1 MAKYTTVS
9 NMMIMMPNVMS
20 RTSADSAQLAHFVD
34 MAEGTVDAYLA
45 RRYALPLS
53 ETPKLIE
60 TLSTQM
66 AIYEFLSKRVFA
78 GEVAAE
84 SFWVQSYKE
93 AQRML
98 KDISNGQMELTT
110 SAGTVFT
117 DASVVWSSQEDY
129 LQTHTEDTP
138 LNQQVD
144 PDKIDDIRGDRDL
157 YPSSRLV
164 P

>member
-1 MAKYTTVS
+1 MAKYSTVS
-9 NMMIMMPNVMS
+9 NMLIMMPNVMS

-45 RRYALPLS
+45 RRYTLPLS
-53 ETPKLIE
+53 ETPKIIE
-60 TLSTQM
+60 TLTTQV

-98 KDISNGQMELTT
+98 RDISNGQMELTN
-110 SAGTVFT
+110 SAGTVLT

-129 LQTHTEDTP
+129 LATHTEDDP
-138 LNQQVD
+138 LFQQRD
-144 PDKIDDIRGDRDL
+144 PDKIDDIRDDRQL
-157 YPSSRLV
+157 YPTVRLT